1 MLTKIIER
9 ILWQSRFMVFF
20 AVVSAIIS
28 ALIMIILGC
37 VEVTKVVADLAN
49 AFSSPEGFEGFSKSS
64 VSHLVSAID
73 DYLIGTVFLIFGIG
87 LYELFISKI
96 DVAENDE
103 TSSRVLIIHDLDQLK
118 EKIAKVVIMV
128 LIVTFFKHA
137 INFKYDE
144 MINLLYL
151 SIGIFLIA
159 VSIYLTHSSPK
170 HKNGKDKE
178 QAGN

>member
-1 MLTKIIER
+1 M
-9 ILWQSRFMVFF
+9 
-20 AVVSAIIS
+20 
-28 ALIMIILGC
+28 
-37 VEVTKVVADLAN
+37 
-49 AFSSPEGFEGFSKSS
+49 FSKTA

-96 DVAENDE
+96 DVAEKDE

-128 LIVTFFKHA
+128 LIVTFFKYA
-137 INFKYDE
+137 VNIDYSE

-151 SIGIFLIA
+151 SIGILLIA
-159 VSIYLTHSSPK
+159 VSIYLTHKTPK
-170 HKNGKDKE
+170 I
-178 QAGN
+178 

>member
-1 MLTKIIER
+1 MLRIIEN
-9 ILWQSRFMVFF
+9 ILWKSRLMVFF
-20 AVVSAIIS
+20 AVIAAIIS
-28 ALIMIILGC
+28 ALIMIVMGC
-37 VEVTKVVADLAN
+37 LEVISVVVEIIHSI
-49 AFSSPEGFEGFSKSS
+49 SSPEAYDGFSKTA

-96 DVAENDE
+96 DVAEKDE

-128 LIVTFFKHA
+128 LIVTFFKYA
-137 INFKYDE
+137 VNINYTE

-151 SIGIFLIA
+151 SIGILLIA
-159 VSIYLTHSSPK
+159 ISIYLTHK
-170 HKNGKDKE
+170 THKPHPERSEGSH
-178 QAGN
+178 

>member
-1 MLTKIIER
+1 MLQFIEK
-9 ILWQSRFMVFF
+9 ILWKSRMMVFL
-20 AVVSAIIS
+20 AVVAAIIS
-28 ALIMIILGC
+28 AFIMIIMGC
-37 VEVTKVVADLAN
+37 LEV
-49 AFSSPEGFEGFSKSS
+49 FSVIKDIMQSILNPDSYEGFSKTA

-96 DVAENDE
+96 DIAEKDE

-128 LIVTFFKHA
+128 LIVTFFKYA
-137 INFKYDE
+137 VNINYSE

-151 SIGIFLIA
+151 SIGILLIA
-159 VSIYLTHSSPK
+159 VSIYLTHKSPRESK
-170 HKNGKDKE
+170 KD
-178 QAGN
+178 

>member
-1 MLTKIIER
+1 MIGFIEKMLWK
-9 ILWQSRFMVFF
+9 SRYMVFL

-28 ALIMIILGC
+28 ALIMILLGSF
-37 VEVTKVVADLAN
+37 EVSRVVYDLYHAVSVSGSLEE
-49 AFSSPEGFEGFSKSS
+49 FGKSS

-103 TSSRVLIIHDLDQLK
+103 TSSKVLIIHDLDQLK

-128 LIVTFFKHA
+128 LIVTFFKYA

-159 VSIYLTHSSPK
+159 VSIYLTHKSPSNK
-170 HKNGKDKE
+170 GQSAE
-178 QAGN
+178 L

>member
-1 MLTKIIER
+1 MFTRLIEK
-9 ILWQSRFMVFF
+9 ILWQSRYMVFF

-37 VEVTKVVADLAN
+37 VEVTKVVSDLVLT
-49 AFSSPEGFEGFSKSS
+49 FSIPGGFEGFSKSS

-151 SIGIFLIA
+151 SIGILLIA
-159 VSIYLTHSSPK
+159 ISIYLTHSSPYK
-170 HKNGKDKE
+170 KQKKE
-178 QAGN
+178 KEED

>member
-1 MLTKIIER
+1 MLSFIEN
-9 ILWQSRFMVFF
+9 ILWKSRLMVFF
-20 AVVSAIIS
+20 AVIAAIIS
-28 ALIMIILGC
+28 ALIMIIMGC
-37 VEVTKVVADLAN
+37 LEVIGVVMEIVHVIYT
-49 AFSSPEGFEGFSKSS
+49 PEAYDGFSKTA

-96 DVAENDE
+96 DIAEKDE

-128 LIVTFFKHA
+128 LIVTFFKYA
-137 INFKYDE
+137 VNINYSE

-151 SIGIFLIA
+151 SIGILLIA
-159 VSIYLTHSSPK
+159 ISIYLTHKTHRPIQERNEGG
-170 HKNGKDKE
+170 H
-178 QAGN
+178 

>member
-1 MLTKIIER
+1 LLQFIEK
-9 ILWQSRFMVFF
+9 ILWKSRLMVFF
-20 AVVSAIIS
+20 AVVSAILS
-28 ALIMIILGC
+28 ALIMITLGC
-37 VEVTKVVADLAN
+37 AEVIKVVIEFFQ
-49 AFSSPEGFEGFSKSS
+49 AFQSPEAFESFSKSS

-96 DVAENDE
+96 DIAENDE
-103 TSSRVLIIHDLDQLK
+103 TSSKVLIIHDLDQLK

-128 LIVTFFKHA
+128 LIVTFFKYA

-151 SIGIFLIA
+151 SIGILLIA
-159 VSIYLTHSSPK
+159 VSIYLTHKSPNEK
-170 HKNGKDKE
+170 RN
-178 QAGN
+178 

>member
-1 MLTKIIER
+1 MLQLIEK
-9 ILWQSRFMVFF
+9 ILWKSRFMVFL
-20 AVVSAIIS
+20 AVICAIIS

-37 VEVTKVVADLAN
+37 IEVAKVLSEFLN
-49 AFSSPEGFEGFSKSS
+49 AFQTPEGFDSFSKSS

-96 DVAENDE
+96 DIAENDE
-103 TSSRVLIIHDLDQLK
+103 TSSKVLIIHDLDQLK

-128 LIVTFFKHA
+128 LIVTFFKYA

-151 SIGIFLIA
+151 SIGILLIA
-159 VSIYLTHSSPK
+159 VSIYLTHKSPK
-170 HKNGKDKE
+170 AH
-178 QAGN
+178 